1 MEEEEKEGEKKE
13 DEKQLEEEKEEE
25 EEEEEKGR
33 VKKSYI
39 FLLAVQ
45 ISPSEALEAA
55 IHQHSRQAYALI
67 NITLLTSIW
76 TPQQLG
82 KTK

>member
-1 MEEEEKEGEKKE
+1 MEEEEKEGEKDE

-25 EEEEEKGR
+25 EEERGR
-33 VKKSYI
+33 VKKPYI